1 MHHKFTKLKD
11 LLSYIRQSVGSDP
24 KGVCELGK
32 VPAHLAERISLETGL
47 EVRDYQLTLDS
58 YGVRH
63 AFNGHSQE
71 RGSRDHYPLLETDV
85 LTLPNWIFSPAVLK
99 KGALQLLANQPRRLQ
114 IEHPT
119 SQQAVKTVV
128 ILEVR
133 PRYRRLVLVT
143 MFKTKN
149 G

>member
-1 MHHKFTKLKD
+1 MHQEFINLRD
-11 LLSYIRQSVGSDP
+11 LLDYIRQSVGSDP
-24 KGVCELGK
+24 KGVCGIGK
-32 VPAHLAERISLETGL
+32 VLAPLAERIRQDTGL

-63 AFNGHSQE
+63 AFTGHSQE
-71 RGSRDHYPLLETDV
+71 WGSRDHYPLLEADM
-85 LTLPNWIFSPAVLK
+85 LALPAWIFNPAILK
-99 KGALQLLANQPRRLQ
+99 KGAPPLSANQPQRLQ
-114 IEHPT
+114 VEHPT

-143 MFKTKN
+143 MYKTKN
-149 G
+149 D